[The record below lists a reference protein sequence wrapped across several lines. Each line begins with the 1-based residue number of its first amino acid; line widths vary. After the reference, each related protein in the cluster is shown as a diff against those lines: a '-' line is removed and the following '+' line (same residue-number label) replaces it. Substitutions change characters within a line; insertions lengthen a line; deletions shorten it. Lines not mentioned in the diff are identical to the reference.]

1 MMRARGNRSV
11 VLVNTIDS
19 LAATLSRRT
28 GGDPVDRAS
37 WHVRASARASQ

>member
-1 MMRARGNRSV
+1 MTRARGIRSV

-19 LAATLSRRT
+19 LAASLSRRT
-28 GGDPVDRAS
+28 GADPADRAS